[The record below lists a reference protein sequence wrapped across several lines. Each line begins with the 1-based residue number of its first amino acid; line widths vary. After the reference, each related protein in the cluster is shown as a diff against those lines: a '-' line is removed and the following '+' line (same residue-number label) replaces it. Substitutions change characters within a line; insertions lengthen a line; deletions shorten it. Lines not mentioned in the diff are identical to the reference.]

1 MFLWKDKKQTDLM
14 VDQVGDFIKETIP
27 KRGIWNPLLLNGESL
42 NLYPVEITNVESNL
56 YPLEKDPREKG
67 FEEKSISTTSLQNIH
82 PTGVSFSRT
91 RVVTTSVYAP
101 SSDPGAAIPL
111 QESEHLISTQ
121 RMDDKLHPSESL
133 MQPRSEIFASALLSS
148 TLISH
153 SLENLKTEYSDG
165 ISNQFSE
172 MPMLP
177 SMQGSHMD
185 FLPTQTDD
193 MSPKS
198 ELKVPSNSVRDN
210 IDLYLQSLLPILPT
224 TKQPPKLIDPLREFE
239 SDNDFLNFFTQPQKP
254 PTSSIVKDQTKDV
267 DFDHLL
273 SDDFQNIFPFL
284 NQESISTPF
293 SEPATTQAELLKSQK
308 VDTISTTLDFIGTPS
323 MPTLQMFTSSSM
335 MSDDQKLYTNVIPSI
350 LTPSPVTS
358 AQVEHDLQMN
368 SIVPLSS
375 QKPDA
380 SKSTI
385 LEKLKPTSQ
394 IHEKSSSVSPSKSS
408 EVVTP
413 SISTFGSD
421 GDMFNFF
428 SEASSLDSR
437 PPKISSFSIG
447 DPGLHSE
454 ADNTPSFGGFGDF
467 FSQFSTIED
476 STNDMLPPN
485 ILMGSAESTLHA
497 SVTSSLDQNLYS
509 ERVLDTVINNDPE
522 QIETFTRDT
531 FKPSAFSLAN
541 SERIES
547 KSDSK
552 PANFDDFTQSL
563 QPSMTNSFPEKSQ
576 GHESVAINS
585 IYSSTFSST
594 MQNPMSLSGDIFTLS
609 QGQHDLR
616 SSLSIQTNEVE
627 AFRDSAKKT
636 LVKSIIP
643 SASFSDKIP
652 ESHSQSLLVT
662 PSVEHLQNLESYKLL
677 KSDNSYSISSRN
689 TDLRSSISLETTE
702 VSFGETILKA
712 SYPVHET
719 TDFYSLTSTLY
730 HLTATELL
738 YSGNETPSLSYDQMS
753 TAVSSLKESQSS
765 IQPSK
770 LTTLLQTQEMSYP
783 SSSHQFSD
791 KLYNFRSSQF
801 SNVATDPSKWM
812 SLGELL
818 PVHSIDDSVLISHT
832 DHSIRS
838 SLPSTTYVSFEQ
850 SMPISDGLHFKMS
863 KPSEGSITKSSIHST
878 IDQNLQTEIQKADI
892 QSSESRYRETET
904 MSALHRTPKNESVS
918 QEQMTSTGFTTENEL
933 SSNSNILDV
942 GSMGSSTNVVY
953 AESMKSSDDQ
963 QKQSILTIQSETIS
977 SKHILSTSF
986 TPTYMSNVNSEI
998 IAPGDSSIIEY
1009 TEEPSWSFSASSN
1022 VKPSD
1027 EMLIKDGFS
1036 NEHTST
1042 ESLFSETSRLIPKF
1056 ETLSEIKHST
1066 TSVPFIES
1074 SPSDMMG
1081 SVDFESTEIL
1091 TDVTS
1096 SKRESLI
1103 TSKITQSAF
1112 IPQPSDI
1119 DKFSHSN
1126 SFIDIQLKSTL
1137 TTTILGYSN
1146 SFTDFMLSE
1155 EGMGSERSELNY
1167 PMTLSD
1173 GAKHS
1178 ILESGRVAASYS
1190 NLLTDE
1196 KSQNTPFIQV
1206 TISREELHSLNPTSI
1221 WDLERQTEYFEKST
1235 SINDIS
1241 LTSSYNQNSQENT
1254 IVSSNVLSSEPMTYV
1269 PSDVLT
1275 NDISEQP
1282 YTTDMSKVE
1291 ESKSIMM
1298 DLKTEDHSGFPV
1310 LPFSNNIETS
1320 SSLYI
1325 AGTEDT
1331 QTIRSTFQAMD
1342 KLLQTAY
1349 SPSKSKSQQ
1358 TATIDQVYKSEISDS
1373 PLNKFIEPSST
1384 GDQSFAI
1391 ILPESL
1397 TKSSGASS
1405 LLHNTNVDSSFGLS
1419 ISDFLS
1425 PSASDTLTYAF
1436 NQESGTEPLRGLL
1449 TPFFDSATVDGYMTS
1464 TADALDTSSPN
1475 KLMMELSTYT
1485 SSATVMPPEDIYFNT
1500 EQTKDLGQTPQ
1511 GITQNMH
1518 KSKTS
1523 MLLAGSL
1530 STDLINIASF
1540 DTVDPLS
1547 ESMSSNK
1554 TTSIELPKILETSIP
1569 SISAVNFHQSLS
1581 LTDGQ
1586 TDSMFRWDSSVPNV
1600 ESSVTTEDLP
1610 NSNVLRDLIVNQ
1622 GGNLQPSKLQQTI
1635 TSSFSSMPSFAVVDQ
1650 TVEGFAEVSNI
1661 RLTTAGITQTYDLSS
1676 VILTNGIQSSITNDI
1691 LEKTATAS
1699 DMGIFRENEII
1710 QSLQMESGLV
1720 TSNRL
1725 STSQANSAHMESDID
1740 RLFTPI
1746 HIDSQ
1751 QMVELKSVDDLANF
1765 LTQTYTSSSEF
1776 EELGMMTI
1784 NHINDSVVQ
1793 FPVMPTEEYLSSSQP
1808 PLHSSPNIPAESFMK
1823 QTEIASFMLSNSE
1836 NFKTFSLNAPASTT
1850 MTQAIDSNLISSSA
1864 LISDNP
1870 TLDGNF
1876 KHKIP
1881 YSLPSAISSNSMP
1894 SDSTLTMITNALTND
1909 VIVPSNSL
1917 FDTLTSTNP
1926 LPPTSSLQ
1934 SESSVI
1940 QTLVWET
1947 TTAVSENILPS
1958 TFKLY
1963 KTMDSTNDN
1972 ETTSLQLTDSLL
1984 TRTDH
1989 MNQILPTKASTDFSS
2004 TNTILN
2010 SIPLYLSD
2018 SLSTDVQLSDNSI
2031 IVGSIDTFTLNLS
2044 NYSSTVSSQS
2054 QKYLQITS
2062 TPALFTSTVDL
2073 MTLLEGSES
2082 NISPQDF
2089 TSIFVQHTSLSMFQS
2104 KYSLVPSILA
2114 LGNASGNESNRA
2126 GLEMPSKVFDNYS
2139 MTDSQIRNLFPTKV
2153 ETQTELFLADSTT
2166 PIYQLMSSEME
2177 TALSNVSIETQTYT
2191 LEDTTLPIKISQT
2204 LDFNSLLT
2212 ASPSTLSQIQTDSY
2226 SPLAVM
2232 SSVDA
2237 MNSSGPA
2244 ITSGLSSDTVTPI
2257 MEENPSLTTDS
2268 QINAPIQT
2276 TPYDVSSDTLLT
2288 ITEESP
2294 SLNLG
2299 SQTINPNT
2307 PDAQINS
2314 TEYLFG
2320 SSVIFSS
2327 LESSDQVGMHEF
2339 ISKSSTYESSFE
2351 FSRDKVFLDSNSDM
2365 YKEATSFHTLTMVSV
2380 DDSYVLSEEL
2390 SYGKGT
2396 SSQTSSILSTNGP
2409 LVTILDVS
2417 PTLTLSMLTDS
2428 FSEKYLTNETILT
2441 SSPDHSLFLPQPA
2454 SISSL
2459 PFPNLTTII
2468 GSAGTKERETLGVDK
2483 DANIQDKKAL
2493 QSLSPD
2499 TASSII
2505 YSSVSEGYIPKVR
2518 MNKKLSYSGNNERYT
2533 SMDLIQ
2539 PSSPSSIKSSNLYG
2553 GNAKYASAI
2562 KDKIDKEFKSN
2573 RPSAEIPSSSLQLKI
2588 DSIPLS
2594 SRLYL
2599 SNDLKATGIL
2609 DEISKE
2615 PKLKLPHY
2623 NEIQSVSL
2631 DFENKQGFVSEISIS
2646 LNSLT
2651 QISINTNG
2659 VWSTEINSSFSP
2671 NGFETNLPSIIKN
2684 DQQQTSYYP
2693 LHTNNAG
2700 TFSEYFS
2707 DFNSP
2712 NYASNRP
2719 IREQFL
2725 KVSDTLFRQSGSST
2739 TFVNVDPSMS
2749 STSRTMFNNGL
2760 LTKSNSSHSLS
2771 TIWSSLNFIDNRESF
2786 MTKMNSE
2793 VFNLVQ
2799 SETRIIEATLV
2810 RPTNVKSSS
2819 SVTRESSVDTFL
2831 FTAAN
2836 DYDYYATNLDF
2847 FTDYVDLTAPTAIA
2861 SSTIPPSSSVS
2872 HGSREGTTPS
2882 GYSHSTHKSHNL
2894 QNVVED
2900 SGLNKPVE
2908 VLPLF
2913 WPTASGHFDIDK
2925 EKKQKSQVISSQNY
2939 IDKRNLQASGLGKDV
2954 IRPSLQRPSPIDLKM
2969 TTPLITNTEQ
2979 TVTSSALS
2987 MDMDYDDPFAAF
2999 FGNTGPAIPQW
3010 VIDMLGSVHDSPS
3023 STAKLYFRH

>member
-56 YPLEKDPREKG
+56 YPLEKDQREKG
-67 FEEKSISTTSLQNIH
+67 FEEKSISTTSLQNSH

-350 LTPSPVTS
+350 LTSSPVTS

-413 SISTFGSD
+413 SISTFGSE

-428 SEASSLDSR
+428 SEASSLDTR

-454 ADNTPSFGGFGDF
+454 ADNTPSFGGFGDL

-662 PSVEHLQNLESYKLL
+662 PSVEHLQHLESYKLL

-702 VSFGETILKA
+702 VPFGETILKA

-753 TAVSSLKESQSS
+753 KAVSSLKESQSS

-904 MSALHRTPKNESVS
+904 MSALHRIPKNESVS
-918 QEQMTSTGFTTENEL
+918 QEQMTSTVFTTENEL
-933 SSNSNILDV
+933 SSNSNILDA

-953 AESMKSSDDQ
+953 AKSMKSSDDQ

-1027 EMLIKDGFS
+1027 EMLIMDGFS

-1056 ETLSEIKHST
+1056 ETLSEIKHSM

-1112 IPQPSDI
+1112 KPQPSDI

-1126 SFIDIQLKSTL
+1126 SFTDIQLKSTL

-1173 GAKHS
+1173 GA
-1178 ILESGRVAASYS
+1178 
-1190 NLLTDE
+1190 
-1196 KSQNTPFIQV
+1196 
-1206 TISREELHSLNPTSI
+1206 
-1221 WDLERQTEYFEKST
+1221 
-1235 SINDIS
+1235 INDIS

-1298 DLKTEDHSGFPV
+1298 DLKTEDHSRFPV

-1358 TATIDQVYKSEISDS
+1358 TATIDQVYKSEISYS

-1384 GDQSFAI
+1384 GDQGFAI

-1425 PSASDTLTYAF
+1425 PSASDTLTYAL
-1436 NQESGTEPLRGLL
+1436 NQEIGTEPLRGLL

-1547 ESMSSNK
+1547 ESMNSNK

-1581 LTDGQ
+1581 PTDGQ

-1610 NSNVLRDLIVNQ
+1610 NSNILRDLIVNQ

-1676 VILTNGIQSSITNDI
+1676 VILTNGIQSSLTNDI

-1699 DMGIFRENEII
+1699 DMGISRENEPI

-1720 TSNRL
+1720 TPNRL

-1751 QMVELKSVDDLANF
+1751 QKVGLKSVDDLGNF

-1784 NHINDSVVQ
+1784 NHINDSAVQ

-1808 PLHSSPNIPAESFMK
+1808 PLHSSPNIPAESFLK
-1823 QTEIASFMLSNSE
+1823 QTEISSFMLPNSE

-1850 MTQAIDSNLISSSA
+1850 LTQAIDSNLISSSA

-1876 KHKIP
+1876 KHEIS
-1881 YSLPSAISSNSMP
+1881 YSLPSAISSHSMP
-1894 SDSTLTMITNALTND
+1894 SDSTLTMLTKALTND
-1909 VIVPSNSL
+1909 VIVSSNSL

-1934 SESSVI
+1934 SESSDI

-1947 TTAVSENILPS
+1947 TTAVSENIMPS
-1958 TFKLY
+1958 TY
-1963 KTMDSTNDN
+1963 KIYKATDSTNDN
-1972 ETTSLQLTDSLL
+1972 ETTSLELTDSML

-2004 TNTILN
+2004 TNTILMN
-2010 SIPLYLSD
+2010 SIPLNLTD
-2018 SLSTDVQLSDNSI
+2018 SLSTNVQPSDNSI
-2031 IVGSIDTFTLNLS
+2031 IVGSIDTFTLHLS
-2044 NYSSTVSSQS
+2044 NYSSSESSQS
-2054 QKYLQITS
+2054 EKYLQITS

-2073 MTLLEGSES
+2073 MTVLEGGES

-2089 TSIFVQHTSLSMFQS
+2089 SSLFVQHTSLSMFQS
-2104 KYSLVPSILA
+2104 EYSLVPSILA
-2114 LGNASGNESNRA
+2114 VGNSSGNESNGA
-2126 GLEMPSKVFDNYS
+2126 VLEMPSKVFDNNL

-2153 ETQTELFLADSTT
+2153 ETQTELILADSII
-2166 PIYQLMSSEME
+2166 PIYQLMSSEIE
-2177 TALSNVSIETQTYT
+2177 TATLNVSIETQTYT
-2191 LEDTTLPIKISQT
+2191 LEDSTLPFKISQT
-2204 LDFNSLLT
+2204 LDFSSLLT
-2212 ASPSTLSQIQTDSY
+2212 ASPSTLSEIQTDSY

-2257 MEENPSLTTDS
+2257 MEENTITTDT
-2268 QINAPIQT
+2268 QTNAPIQT
-2276 TPYDVSSDTLLT
+2276 TQYDVSSDTLFT
-2288 ITEESP
+2288 IKEEIP
-2294 SLNLG
+2294 SLNLE

-2327 LESSDQVGMHEF
+2327 LESSGQVGMHEF
-2339 ISKSSTYESSFE
+2339 ISKSSTYESSFK

-2409 LVTILDVS
+2409 LVTVLDVS
-2417 PTLTLSMLTDS
+2417 PTLTFSMLTDS
-2428 FSEKYLTNETILT
+2428 FSEKYLTNTTILT

-2459 PFPNLTTII
+2459 PFPNLTTEIS
-2468 GSAGTKERETLGVDK
+2468 SADTKERETLGVDK
-2483 DANIQDKKAL
+2483 DANIRDKKAL
-2493 QSLSPD
+2493 QSISSD

-2533 SMDLIQ
+2533 MDLIQ

-2553 GNAKYASAI
+2553 ENAKYTSAI

-2573 RPSAEIPSSSLQLKI
+2573 RPSAEIPSSILQLKI
-2588 DSIPLS
+2588 DSLPLS

-2599 SNDLKATGIL
+2599 SHDLKATGIL

-2693 LHTNNAG
+2693 LHTNNAV

-2749 STSRTMFNNGL
+2749 YTSRTMFNNGL
-2760 LTKSNSSHSLS
+2760 STNSNSSHSSS
-2771 TIWSSLNFIDNRESF
+2771 TIWSSLNYIDNRESF

-2799 SETRIIEATLV
+2799 SETRIFGATLV

-2847 FTDYVDLTAPTAIA
+2847 FTDYVDLTAPTAIG
-2861 SSTIPPSSSVS
+2861 SSTIPPSSSIS

-2908 VLPLF
+2908 GLPLF
-2913 WPTASGHFDIDK
+2913 WPTASGHFDINK
-2925 EKKQKSQVISSQNY
+2925 EKKQTSQVISSQNY
-2939 IDKRNLQASGLGKDV
+2939 IDKRNLQASVLAEDV
-2954 IRPSLQRPSPIDLKM
+2954 IRPSRQRPSPFDLKM
-2969 TTPLITNTEQ
+2969 TTPLITNTKQ

-3023 STAKLYFRH
+3023 STVKLYFRH

>member
-56 YPLEKDPREKG
+56 YPLEKDQREKG
-67 FEEKSISTTSLQNIH
+67 FEEKSISTTSLQNSH

-350 LTPSPVTS
+350 LTSSPVTS

-413 SISTFGSD
+413 SISTFGSE

-428 SEASSLDSR
+428 SEASSLDTR

-454 ADNTPSFGGFGDF
+454 ADNTPSFGGFGDL

-662 PSVEHLQNLESYKLL
+662 PSVEHLQHLESYKLL

-702 VSFGETILKA
+702 VPFGETILKA

-753 TAVSSLKESQSS
+753 KAVSSLKESQSS

-904 MSALHRTPKNESVS
+904 MSALHRIPKNESVS
-918 QEQMTSTGFTTENEL
+918 QEQMTSTVFTTENEL
-933 SSNSNILDV
+933 SSNSNILDA

-953 AESMKSSDDQ
+953 AKSMKSSDDQ

-1027 EMLIKDGFS
+1027 EMLIMDGFS

-1056 ETLSEIKHST
+1056 ETLSEIKHSM

-1112 IPQPSDI
+1112 KPQPSDI

-1126 SFIDIQLKSTL
+1126 SFTDIQLKSTL

-1173 GAKHS
+1173 GA
-1178 ILESGRVAASYS
+1178 
-1190 NLLTDE
+1190 
-1196 KSQNTPFIQV
+1196 
-1206 TISREELHSLNPTSI
+1206 
-1221 WDLERQTEYFEKST
+1221 
-1235 SINDIS
+1235 INDIS

-1298 DLKTEDHSGFPV
+1298 DLKTEDHSRFPV

-1358 TATIDQVYKSEISDS
+1358 TATIDQVYKSEISYS

-1384 GDQSFAI
+1384 GDQGFAI

-1425 PSASDTLTYAF
+1425 PSASDTLTYAL
-1436 NQESGTEPLRGLL
+1436 NQEIGTEPLRGLL

-1547 ESMSSNK
+1547 ESMNSNK

-1581 LTDGQ
+1581 PTDGQ

-1610 NSNVLRDLIVNQ
+1610 NSNILRDLIVNQ

-1676 VILTNGIQSSITNDI
+1676 VILTNGIQSSLTNDI

-1699 DMGIFRENEII
+1699 DIGIFRENEPI

-1720 TSNRL
+1720 TPNRL

-1751 QMVELKSVDDLANF
+1751 QKVGLKSVDDLGNF

-1784 NHINDSVVQ
+1784 NHINDSAVQ

-1808 PLHSSPNIPAESFMK
+1808 PLHSSPNIPAESFLK
-1823 QTEIASFMLSNSE
+1823 QTEISSFMLPNSE

-1850 MTQAIDSNLISSSA
+1850 LTQAIDSNLISSSA

-1876 KHKIP
+1876 KHEIS
-1881 YSLPSAISSNSMP
+1881 YSLPSAISSHSMP
-1894 SDSTLTMITNALTND
+1894 SDSTLTMLTKALTND
-1909 VIVPSNSL
+1909 VIVSSNSL

-1934 SESSVI
+1934 SESSDI

-1947 TTAVSENILPS
+1947 TTAVSENIMPS
-1958 TFKLY
+1958 TY
-1963 KTMDSTNDN
+1963 KIYKATDSTNDN
-1972 ETTSLQLTDSLL
+1972 ETTSLELTDSML

-2004 TNTILN
+2004 TNTILMN
-2010 SIPLYLSD
+2010 SIPLNLTD
-2018 SLSTDVQLSDNSI
+2018 SLSTNVQPSDNSI
-2031 IVGSIDTFTLNLS
+2031 IVGSIDTFTLHLS
-2044 NYSSTVSSQS
+2044 NYSSSESSQS
-2054 QKYLQITS
+2054 EKYLQITS

-2073 MTLLEGSES
+2073 MTVLEGGES

-2089 TSIFVQHTSLSMFQS
+2089 SSLFVQHTSLSMFQS
-2104 KYSLVPSILA
+2104 EYSLVPSILA
-2114 LGNASGNESNRA
+2114 VGNSSGNESNGA
-2126 GLEMPSKVFDNYS
+2126 VLEMPSKVFDNNL

-2153 ETQTELFLADSTT
+2153 ETQTELILADSII
-2166 PIYQLMSSEME
+2166 PIYQLMSSEIE
-2177 TALSNVSIETQTYT
+2177 TATLNVSIETQTYT
-2191 LEDTTLPIKISQT
+2191 LEDSTLPFKISQT
-2204 LDFNSLLT
+2204 LDFSSLLT
-2212 ASPSTLSQIQTDSY
+2212 ASPSTLSEIQTDSY

-2257 MEENPSLTTDS
+2257 MEENTITTDT
-2268 QINAPIQT
+2268 QTNAPIQT
-2276 TPYDVSSDTLLT
+2276 TQYDVSSDTLFT
-2288 ITEESP
+2288 IKEEIP
-2294 SLNLG
+2294 SLNLE

-2327 LESSDQVGMHEF
+2327 LESSGQVGMHEF
-2339 ISKSSTYESSFE
+2339 ISKSSTYESSFK

-2409 LVTILDVS
+2409 LVTVLDVS
-2417 PTLTLSMLTDS
+2417 PTLTFSMLTDS
-2428 FSEKYLTNETILT
+2428 FSEKYLTNTTILT

-2459 PFPNLTTII
+2459 PFPNLTTEIS
-2468 GSAGTKERETLGVDK
+2468 SADTKERETLGVDK
-2483 DANIQDKKAL
+2483 DANIRDKKAL
-2493 QSLSPD
+2493 QSISSD

-2533 SMDLIQ
+2533 MDLIQ

-2553 GNAKYASAI
+2553 ENAKYTSAI

-2573 RPSAEIPSSSLQLKI
+2573 RPSAEIPSSILQLKI
-2588 DSIPLS
+2588 DSLPLS

-2599 SNDLKATGIL
+2599 SHDLKATGIL

-2693 LHTNNAG
+2693 LHTNNAV

-2749 STSRTMFNNGL
+2749 YTSRTMFNNGL
-2760 LTKSNSSHSLS
+2760 STNSNSSHSSS
-2771 TIWSSLNFIDNRESF
+2771 TIWSSLNYIDNRESF

-2799 SETRIIEATLV
+2799 SETRIFGATLV

-2847 FTDYVDLTAPTAIA
+2847 FTDYVDLTAPTAIG
-2861 SSTIPPSSSVS
+2861 SSTIPPSSSIS

-2908 VLPLF
+2908 GLPLF
-2913 WPTASGHFDIDK
+2913 WPTASGHFDINK
-2925 EKKQKSQVISSQNY
+2925 EKKQTSQVISSQNY
-2939 IDKRNLQASGLGKDV
+2939 IDKRNLQASVLAEDV
-2954 IRPSLQRPSPIDLKM
+2954 IRPSRQRPSPFDLKM
-2969 TTPLITNTEQ
+2969 TTPLITNTKQ

-3023 STAKLYFRH
+3023 STVKLYFRH

>member
-1 MFLWKDKKQTDLM
+1 MSGWRIRFHDKWPHMSSLYSGGSSRDDEEQKHVEPGSVFDNVYENPSEPYGAYKFYMAPREEFVIQSEPHLYPVRAMYKEDDDRTSGYATSGGSNSLKDGSSKRILLCVFLIFLLICAVIAAVVMAVLISHQRRMKPIQPDQQQQDVLESNIRIANRTFIMEYNDPNSPQYKLLETEFCQAIDAMFIHSDSPMQTEYKGCKVLSFRAGSVIARYLLMFLWKDKKQTDLM

-42 NLYPVEITNVESNL
+42 NLYPVEITNVEPNL
-56 YPLEKDPREKG
+56 YPLEKGPREKG

-91 RVVTTSVYAP
+91 MAVTTPVSAP

-121 RMDDKLHPSESL
+121 RMDDKLYPSESL

-153 SLENLKTEYSDG
+153 TLENLKTEYSDG

-172 MPMLP
+172 RSMLP

-185 FLPTQTDD
+185 VLPTQTDD
-193 MSPKS
+193 IFPKS

-224 TKQPPKLIDPLREFE
+224 TKQPPKLIDPLREFK

-254 PTSSIVKDQTKDV
+254 PTSSVVKDQTKDV

-273 SDDFQNIFPFL
+273 SGDFQNLFPFL

-293 SEPATTQAELLKSQK
+293 SEPTTTQADLLKSQK
-308 VDTISTTLDFIGTPS
+308 LDTISTTLDFIGTPS

-350 LTPSPVTS
+350 LTSSPVTS

-368 SIVPLSS
+368 SILPLSS
-375 QKPDA
+375 QKPHA

-408 EVVTP
+408 EVVAP

-428 SEASSLDSR
+428 SEASSLDTR

-454 ADNTPSFGGFGDF
+454 TDNTPSFGGFGDF

-563 QPSMTNSFPEKSQ
+563 QPSMTNSFLEKSQ

-594 MQNPMSLSGDIFTLS
+594 IQNPMSLSGDIFTLS

-616 SSLSIQTNEVE
+616 SSLSIQTNEVG

-643 SASFSDKIP
+643 SASFSDKIT

-662 PSVEHLQNLESYKLL
+662 PSVEHLQHLESYKLL

-689 TDLRSSISLETTE
+689 TDLRSSLSLETTE
-702 VSFGETILKA
+702 EPFGETILKA

-753 TAVSSLKESQSS
+753 KAVSSLKESQSS

-801 SNVATDPSKWM
+801 SNIATDPSKWM

-918 QEQMTSTGFTTENEL
+918 QKQMTSTGFTTENEL
-933 SSNSNILDV
+933 SSNSNILDA

-1056 ETLSEIKHST
+1056 EALSEIKHSM

-1096 SKRESLI
+1096 SKRESLM

-1112 IPQPSDI
+1112 KPQPSDI

-1126 SFIDIQLKSTL
+1126 SFTDIQLKSTL

-1206 TISREELHSLNPTSI
+1206 TISSEELHSLNPTSI
-1221 WDLERQTEYFEKST
+1221 WDTERQTEYFEKST

-1275 NDISEQP
+1275 NNISEQP
-1282 YTTDMSKVE
+1282 YTTNMSKVE

-1384 GDQSFAI
+1384 GDQIFAI

-1425 PSASDTLTYAF
+1425 PSASDTLTYTF
-1436 NQESGTEPLRGLL
+1436 NQEIGTEPLRGLLTPSINDISLTSSYNQNSQENTIVSSNVLSSEPMTYVPSDVLTNDISEQPYTTNMSKVEESKSIMMDLKTEDHSGFPVLPFSNNIETSSSLYIAGTEDTQTIRSTFQAMDKLLQTAYSPSKSKSQQTATIDQVYKSEISDSPLNKFIEPSSTGDQIFAIILPESLTKSSGASSLLHNTNVDSSFGLSISDFLSPSASDTLTYTFNQEIGTEPLRGLL

-1475 KLMMELSTYT
+1475 KLMMKLSTYT

-1581 LTDGQ
+1581 LTDGL

-1600 ESSVTTEDLP
+1600 ESSLTTEDLP
-1610 NSNVLRDLIVNQ
+1610 NSNILRDLIVNQ
-1622 GGNLQPSKLQQTI
+1622 GSNLQPSKLQQTI
-1635 TSSFSSMPSFAVVDQ
+1635 TSSFSSMPSFVVVDQ

-1676 VILTNGIQSSITNDI
+1676 VILTNGIQSSLTNDI
-1691 LEKTATAS
+1691 LEKTATTS
-1699 DMGIFRENEII
+1699 DMGIFRENEVI

-1746 HIDSQ
+1746 HNDSQ
-1751 QMVELKSVDDLANF
+1751 QMVGLKSVDDLANF

-1784 NHINDSVVQ
+1784 NHINDSAVQ
-1793 FPVMPTEEYLSSSQP
+1793 FPAMPTEDYLSSSQP
-1808 PLHSSPNIPAESFMK
+1808 PLHSSPNTPAESFLK
-1823 QTEIASFMLSNSE
+1823 QTEIESFMFSNSE

-1894 SDSTLTMITNALTND
+1894 SDSTLTMITKALTND

-1947 TTAVSENILPS
+1947 TTAVSENILSS
-1958 TFKLY
+1958 TYKLY

-1984 TRTDH
+1984 MRTDN

-2010 SIPLYLSD
+2010 SIPLNLTD
-2018 SLSTDVQLSDNSI
+2018 SLSTDVQPSDNSI
-2031 IVGSIDTFTLNLS
+2031 IVGSINTFTLNLS
-2044 NYSSTVSSQS
+2044 NYSSTLSSQS

-2073 MTLLEGSES
+2073 MTVLEGSES

-2089 TSIFVQHTSLSMFQS
+2089 SSLFVQHTSLSMFQS
-2104 KYSLVPSILA
+2104 EYSLVPSILA
-2114 LGNASGNESNRA
+2114 LGNASENESNGA
-2126 GLEMPSKVFDNYS
+2126 GLEMPSKVFDNNS

-2153 ETQTELFLADSTT
+2153 ETQTELILADSTT
-2166 PIYQLMSSEME
+2166 PIYQLMSSEIE
-2177 TALSNVSIETQTYT
+2177 TAPSNVSIETQTYT
-2191 LEDTTLPIKISQT
+2191 LEDSTFPFKISQT
-2204 LDFNSLLT
+2204 LDFNNLLT

-2237 MNSSGPA
+2237 MNSSGTA

-2268 QINAPIQT
+2268 QTNAPIQT
-2276 TPYDVSSDTLLT
+2276 TPYDVFSDTLVA
-2288 ITEESP
+2288 INEENA
-2294 SLNLG
+2294 SLNFD

-2327 LESSDQVGMHEF
+2327 LESSGQVEMHEF

-2351 FSRDKVFLDSNSDM
+2351 FPLDKVFLDSNSDM
-2365 YKEATSFHTLTMVSV
+2365 YKEVTCFHTLTMVSV

-2409 LVTILDVS
+2409 LVTVLDVS
-2417 PTLTLSMLTDS
+2417 PTLTFSMLTDS
-2428 FSEKYLTNETILT
+2428 FSEKYLTNATILT

-2454 SISSL
+2454 SLSSL
-2459 PFPNLTTII
+2459 PFPNLTTEIN
-2468 GSAGTKERETLGVDK
+2468 SAGTKERETLGVDK
-2483 DANIQDKKAL
+2483 DANLQDKKAL
-2493 QSLSPD
+2493 QSIIPD

-2505 YSSVSEGYIPKVR
+2505 YSSLSEGYIPK
-2518 MNKKLSYSGNNERYT
+2518 
-2533 SMDLIQ
+2533 
-2539 PSSPSSIKSSNLYG
+2539 
-2553 GNAKYASAI
+2553 
-2562 KDKIDKEFKSN
+2562 
-2573 RPSAEIPSSSLQLKI
+2573 
-2588 DSIPLS
+2588 
-2594 SRLYL
+2594 
-2599 SNDLKATGIL
+2599 
-2609 DEISKE
+2609 
-2615 PKLKLPHY
+2615 
-2623 NEIQSVSL
+2623 
-2631 DFENKQGFVSEISIS
+2631 
-2646 LNSLT
+2646 
-2651 QISINTNG
+2651 
-2659 VWSTEINSSFSP
+2659 
-2671 NGFETNLPSIIKN
+2671 
-2684 DQQQTSYYP
+2684 
-2693 LHTNNAG
+2693 
-2700 TFSEYFS
+2700 
-2707 DFNSP
+2707 
-2712 NYASNRP
+2712 
-2719 IREQFL
+2719 
-2725 KVSDTLFRQSGSST
+2725 
-2739 TFVNVDPSMS
+2739 
-2749 STSRTMFNNGL
+2749 
-2760 LTKSNSSHSLS
+2760 
-2771 TIWSSLNFIDNRESF
+2771 
-2786 MTKMNSE
+2786 
-2793 VFNLVQ
+2793 
-2799 SETRIIEATLV
+2799 
-2810 RPTNVKSSS
+2810 
-2819 SVTRESSVDTFL
+2819 
-2831 FTAAN
+2831 
-2836 DYDYYATNLDF
+2836 
-2847 FTDYVDLTAPTAIA
+2847 
-2861 SSTIPPSSSVS
+2861 
-2872 HGSREGTTPS
+2872 
-2882 GYSHSTHKSHNL
+2882 
-2894 QNVVED
+2894 
-2900 SGLNKPVE
+2900 
-2908 VLPLF
+2908 
-2913 WPTASGHFDIDK
+2913 
-2925 EKKQKSQVISSQNY
+2925 
-2939 IDKRNLQASGLGKDV
+2939 
-2954 IRPSLQRPSPIDLKM
+2954 RPSPNDLKM
-2969 TTPLITNTEQ
+2969 TTPLITITEQ

-2987 MDMDYDDPFAAF
+2987 IDMDYDDPFAAF

-3023 STAKLYFRH
+3023 STTKLYFRH